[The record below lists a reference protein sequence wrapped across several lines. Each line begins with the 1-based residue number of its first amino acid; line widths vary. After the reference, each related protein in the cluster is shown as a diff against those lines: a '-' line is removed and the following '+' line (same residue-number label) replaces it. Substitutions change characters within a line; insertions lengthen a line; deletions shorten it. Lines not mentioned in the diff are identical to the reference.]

1 MGNGAADAVPQS
13 RHGHHH
19 RAGTAGPRGSDAR
32 DCWTWSSEAA
42 SGGLSV
48 SAEHV
53 VVVGAGI
60 VGLATAHELT
70 TRGYGVTVLDKE
82 QRVAAHQTG
91 RNSGVIHSGL
101 YYAPGS
107 LKARLGV
114 AGADSMLRFA
124 REHGV
129 DVEVGGKLVVATHER
144 QLPALRELVR
154 RGAANGVPC
163 REIGPAEAREF
174 EPYVSC
180 VAALRVETTGII
192 DYRGVSERLAQLVG
206 DAGGDLRLGTTVEGI
221 QSTATGVTVATDRG
235 PIRGDRLVN
244 CGGLQSDR
252 LARLAGL
259 DPDVRIIPFRG
270 EYYELTA
277 RCSHLVKGL
286 IYPVP
291 DPSLPFLGV
300 HLTRGIDGS
309 VHAGPNAV
317 LALAREGY
325 TWRDVRR
332 ADLAETLRWPG
343 LWRLARRYWRT
354 GASEVARSLS
364 RAKFAKSLQELVP
377 DVPADGLV
385 RAPAGVRAQALRRD
399 GSMVDD
405 FAYARA
411 PRQVHVLNAPSP
423 AATAALEIGRQ
434 IVDEL
439 ETESVG

>member
-1 MGNGAADAVPQS
+1 
-13 RHGHHH
+13 
-19 RAGTAGPRGSDAR
+19 
-32 DCWTWSSEAA
+32 
-42 SGGLSV
+42 V

-53 VVVGAGI
+53 VVIGAGI
-60 VGLATAHELT
+60 VGLATARELT
-70 TRGYGVTVLDKE
+70 ARGYGVTVLEKE

-114 AGADSMLRFA
+114 AGAASMLHFA

-129 DVEVGGKLVVATHER
+129 DVEIGGKLVVATDDR

-163 REIGPAEAREF
+163 REIGRDEAREF

-180 VAALRVETTGII
+180 VAALRVETTGIV
-192 DYRGVSERLAQLVG
+192 DYRGVTERLAQLVG
-206 DAGGDLRLGTTVEGI
+206 EAGGEVRLGTTVVGI
-221 QSTATGVTVATDRG
+221 RSHAAGVTVETDAG
-235 PIRGDRLVN
+235 TVEADRLVN

-252 LARLAGL
+252 IARLAGL
-259 DPDVRIIPFRG
+259 DPDLQIIPFRG

-291 DPSLPFLGV
+291 DPTLPFLGV
-300 HLTRGIDGS
+300 HLTRGIEGS

-343 LWRLARRYWRT
+343 LWKLGRRYWRT

-364 RAKFAKSLQELVP
+364 RAKFARSLRELVP
-377 DVPADGLV
+377 DIPADGLV

-399 GSMVDD
+399 GTMVDD

-411 PRQVHVLNAPSP
+411 PRQVHLLNAPSP
-423 AATAALEIGRQ
+423 AATASLEIARQ
-434 IVDEL
+434 IVDEI
-439 ETESVG
+439 EREPVA